1 MSEIYLDNAATT
13 RAYPEVVKIVQKM
26 MTDHF
31 GNASSLHLRG
41 VNGSKV
47 IEEAKTAVQQFA
59 GSSKW
64 NVIFTSGGTES
75 DNIAVLG
82 SVPRGKRDTVITT
95 SLSHP
100 AVLDS
105 CKKIAANN
113 GRIIIV
119 PARKKSGTVEPDD
132 ITKHLDSRTALV
144 SLSNVANETGA
155 VLPANQ
161 IAKAV
166 KQIAPRA
173 RVHIDS
179 VQGAARLPSLN
190 FADEVD
196 MVSLS
201 GHKLHGPQGIGALL
215 FKQRAIPRPIMYGGE
230 QQNGLRP
237 GTFNLPG
244 IAGFATALKIFEQAK
259 KEGIANM
266 QRLSNLFT
274 DAVCNDNIHLLINKD
289 NMAPGIIV
297 LAVDNIKSE
306 VLLHAIEKKG
316 VLASAGSA
324 CHSSKKEPSA
334 SLIETGL
341 KQNQAVIRLSLALDT
356 TEKEIEKTAVIFKEA
371 VNKILNGHAG
381 DL

>member
-1 MSEIYLDNAATT
+1 
-13 RAYPEVVKIVQKM
+13 
-26 MTDHF
+26 
-31 GNASSLHLRG
+31 
-41 VNGSKV
+41 
-47 IEEAKTAVQQFA
+47 
-59 GSSKW
+59 
-64 NVIFTSGGTES
+64 
-75 DNIAVLG
+75 
-82 SVPRGKRDTVITT
+82 
-95 SLSHP
+95 
-100 AVLDS
+100 
-105 CKKIAANN
+105 
-113 GRIIIV
+113 
-119 PARKKSGTVEPDD
+119 
-132 ITKHLDSRTALV
+132 
-144 SLSNVANETGA
+144 
-155 VLPANQ
+155 
-161 IAKAV
+161 
-166 KQIAPRA
+166 
-173 RVHIDS
+173 
-179 VQGAARLPSLN
+179 
-190 FADEVD
+190 
-196 MVSLS
+196 
-201 GHKLHGPQGIGALL
+201 
-215 FKQRAIPRPIMYGGE
+215 
-230 QQNGLRP
+230 LRP